1 MAGAPF
7 LSKYSTEACNHKEVY
22 SNSLS
27 LTMWKIKRKKDK
39 PPENRAS
46 ARWAISNEKQKQKS
60 PTEWGVN
67 ALQANEKENKQ
78 TPPKWGAMAREQ
90 MKSKNKNKNS
100 PQNRGE
106 LSSSKWKKKKKNPQK
121 NGDKCSLNSSKWKKK
136 LNQSQKNWPSRGHGQ
151 WMRPSFS
158 SGVVMWHCGDTWM
171 AVGFNV
177 VVVVHI
183 AVVGK

>member
-1 MAGAPF
+1 MAGASF

-27 LTMWKIKRKKDK
+27 LTMWKIKRKKTNPLK
-39 PPENRAS
+39 
-46 ARWAISNEKQKQKS
+46 
-60 PTEWGVN
+60 TG
-67 ALQANEKENKQ
+67 QAFI
-78 TPPKWGAMAREQ
+78 EQ
-90 MKSKNKNKNS
+90 FQMKNKNKNL
-100 PQNRGE
+100 PQNGGWTSFKQMKNKTNKPPQNGGQW
-106 LSSSKWKKKKKNPQK
+106 LVSKWKMKIKTEIPHKTGVSAHQANEKKKKKNPQK

-136 LNQSQKNWPSRGHGQ
+136 LNQSWKNWPSRGHGQ
-151 WMRPSFS
+151 WTRPSFS